1 MPSNPT
7 PSTPNLSGR
16 ENVAVWVLLVGAFV
30 MILNE
35 TVMGV
40 ALPRLMDDLGITPG
54 TGQWLTTG
62 FLLTM
67 AIVIPVTGMLII
79 RVPTRTLFLAA
90 TTLFTLG
97 TLLAATAPGFP
108 QLLAGR
114 VVQASGTAIIMPLLM
129 TTVMTVV
136 PPQIRGK
143 IMGRIS
149 IVISVAPALGP
160 TVSGLILQ
168 HLEWRWLFLFVLP
181 IAVGVLVLGA
191 LKIPNVTETRDAPID
206 VLSIVLSVFGFGG
219 LVYGLSALGE
229 AAVGGGLLAP
239 WIPLTVGGVALALFL
254 LRQVR
259 LQREDRAL
267 LDLRTFRSRTFSLS
281 VILLSVSMMA
291 LFGSLILLPIYA
303 QRVLGLDILGTGLL
317 MLPGGLLMGLL
328 GPFVGRWYDAFGPR
342 PLLIP
347 GAGIVALG
355 LWGMTLLS
363 EHSSVWF
370 LLGMHLLMSLGLA
383 GVFTPLF
390 TMSLGSLPEKLFSY
404 GSATISTAQQIAG
417 AAGTAVFIT
426 VMTLGSARAAG
437 GGATETA
444 ALAAGVHEALLWGA
458 GLSTGAFV
466 LSWFLRPAPAEP
478 AAAGASGPGA

>member
-1 MPSNPT
+1 MSSNQPPAPT
-7 PSTPNLSGR
+7 SLGGR
-16 ENVAVWVLLVGAFV
+16 ENLAVWILLVAAFV

-40 ALPRLMDDLGITPG
+40 ALPQLMDDLGITPG

-67 AIVIPVTGMLII
+67 AVVIPVTGMLII
-79 RVPTRTLFLAA
+79 RVPTRALFLIA
-90 TTLFTLG
+90 TSLFTAG
-97 TLLAATAPGFP
+97 TLLAATAPAFG

-114 VVQASGTAIIMPLLM
+114 VVQACGTAIIMPLLM

-168 HLEWRWLFLFVLP
+168 HFEWRWMFLFVLP
-181 IAVGVLVLGA
+181 IAVAVLVLGA
-191 LKIPNVTETRDAPID
+191 LKIQNVTETRKATIDA
-206 VLSIVLSVFGFGG
+206 LSIVLSALGFGG
-219 LVYGLSALGE
+219 LVFGLSAIGE
-229 AAVGGGLLAP
+229 AAAGGGALAP
-239 WIPLTVGGVALALFL
+239 WIPLTIGGLSLALFI
-254 LRQVR
+254 LRQLR

-281 VILLSVSMMA
+281 VILLAVSMMA

-317 MLPGGLLMGLL
+317 LLPGGLLMGLL

-347 GAGIVALG
+347 GAGVVAVA
-355 LWGMTLLS
+355 LWGMTLLD
-363 EHSSVWF
+363 EHSSVWL
-370 LLGMHLLMSLGLA
+370 LLGLHVLMSLGLA
-383 GVFTPLF
+383 GIFTPLF
-390 TMSLGSLPEKLFSY
+390 TMSLGSLPESLYSY

-426 VMTLGSARAAG
+426 VMTLGSTSSAG
-437 GGATETA
+437 AGATETA
-444 ALAAGVHEALLWGA
+444 ALAAGVHQALLWGA
-458 GLSTGAFV
+458 GLSSAAFL
-466 LSWFLRPAPAEP
+466 LSWFLRPTPAE
-478 AAAGASGPGA
+478 